1 MESQLDDCV
10 FCRISRDGPHLAATE
25 GFVAV
30 ADIHPQAPV
39 HVLVMPTRHV
49 PSLREIGRFSAD
61 EQRRML
67 DFIVET
73 AASQGLEDFRV
84 VANVGAGAG
93 QSVFHLHWHLLGDP
107 SGPLGGSL

>member
-1 MESQLDDCV
+1 MDSQPEDCL
-10 FCRISRDGPHLAATE
+10 FCRISRDGPHLAASD

-39 HVLVMPTRHV
+39 HVLVIPTRHV
-49 PSLREIGRFSAD
+49 PSLREIDRFSAE
-61 EQRRML
+61 EQHQML
-67 DFIVET
+67 DFIVGT
-73 AASQGLEDFRV
+73 AASLGLEDFRV

-107 SGPLGGSL
+107 DGPLGSSL